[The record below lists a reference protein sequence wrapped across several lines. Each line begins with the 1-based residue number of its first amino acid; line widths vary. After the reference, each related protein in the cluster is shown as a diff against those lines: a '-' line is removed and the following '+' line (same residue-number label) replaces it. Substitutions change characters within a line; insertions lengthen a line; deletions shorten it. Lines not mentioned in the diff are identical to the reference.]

1 LAAAAPSATGP
12 EVQTAIRRE
21 RGIVTVQIEVW
32 SDFVC
37 PYCFYAAS
45 ALNLLEEMHDVA
57 VEWHSFEL
65 RPAGTVI
72 PDWYLERI
80 QQSRPRIHQMM
91 WETFGI
97 QLNIGPFGISTRKA
111 LIGAKVAAA
120 QGKAIEEA
128 YHRAVLQAYWLEARD
143 ISGVSVLAELA
154 AKAGMQPDVFLS
166 ALDDPAYDDAV
177 ALDIELGRQI
187 GISGV
192 PAHVF
197 EKRYYLPGAQP
208 LDVLREVVEK
218 VETERQQNSTSGE

>member
-1 LAAAAPSATGP
+1 
-12 EVQTAIRRE
+12 
-21 RGIVTVQIEVW
+21 VTVQIEVW

-45 ALNLLEEMHDVA
+45 ALNLLEETHDVA

-80 QQSRPRIHQMM
+80 QQSRPRIHEMM
-91 WETFGI
+91 WQHFGI

-111 LIGAKVAAA
+111 LIGAKVAA
-120 QGKAIEEA
+120 QGESIAEA

-143 ISGVSVLAELA
+143 ISDLSVLTEIAEI
-154 AKAGMQPDVFLS
+154 AGVQRDVFLS
-166 ALDDPAYDDAV
+166 ALDDPAYDNAV
-177 ALDIELGRQI
+177 SLDIELARQI

-208 LDVLREVVEK
+208 LDVLKEVVEK
-218 VETERQQNSTSGE
+218 VEAEREQNPTSGD